1 MPDIA
6 SLRFSIDVGDI
17 SKAEESLD
25 RLAQSGDKA
34 EQAAKDLSQSWTS
47 VGQSSAYAATN
58 TKATADAFKSTA
70 SAINSTKAAIGGVD
84 ASFSTATR
92 SAKQTQQALAQLPL
106 QFTDIFT
113 SLASGQAPLTVLIQQ
128 GGQIKDSFGGVGNAL
143 RETALYAR
151 TLVNPLTLAAAAA
164 AALALAYKQGSEEA
178 DAFNKAIITTGNAA
192 GTTANELADIARQV
206 DGVVG
211 TQAKAADVLAQ
222 LASTGKIAA
231 DQFELLTTAAVAYE
245 QATGQAV
252 EDSIEQYKKLAED
265 PVEAALKLNET
276 LNFLT
281 PAIYDQIVALEE
293 QGRTAEAAAVAQRAL
308 ADEQTQRAQELT
320 DQLGYIQLAWKG
332 VTDAAKEGW
341 DAILDVGRS
350 ETEAQKIDRLRERLQ
365 ELEAARSSFGQA
377 LLNPF
382 DFGQSLIGDNEEQI
396 RAQISAIE
404 AAQKAAS
411 EAADQEAKQAADNK
425 AYFEQ
430 DQENRKKKAE
440 AEKQFAQ
447 LVQSNLTKEQKL
459 TAEIANIR
467 ATGAAAGVGKDEI
480 EAQVRAAE
488 ARFAESLPKGRTA
501 RTPVFRDDAATKLL
515 ASLREQEAALSLQ
528 LTTTDKLTK
537 AEQDRV
543 KFEQQIT
550 DLKTK
555 GQLTAEQQSLLNNQD
570 AIRAQLDKN
579 VAIEQE
585 VTLRQKAADEA
596 QKLAAFEGV
605 LADNMQRARDSLAL
619 SLEGVGR
626 GDKVQKQLQ
635 EQLKIQQDFA
645 NEQSKLQEQFNRGD
659 ISQDLYDKETQ
670 ALARALDERLQ
681 LQQDYYAKDAA
692 ARGDWLNGVTK
703 SFEDYV
709 DAANDVSG
717 QTEQLFTKALGG
729 IEDEFVSLATTGK
742 ASFRDLADSI
752 LADIARIGVRTLIG
766 NAIGGATGQ
775 GGGQGIDFGS
785 IASAI
790 GSFFGGGRATGGSV
804 SAGKF
809 YEVGE
814 GNKPELLMAGGKQY
828 LIPGN
833 NGAVVPNGKMG
844 GTNNITVNLSGIS
857 DRREAREAAATAGRQ
872 ITRAVSAAARFS

>member
-1 MPDIA
+1 MDLA
-6 SLRFSIDVGDI
+6 SLRFSIDVGDVA
-17 SKAEESLD
+17 KAEDALD

-58 TKATADAFKSTA
+58 TKQTADAFKSTA

-84 ASFSTATR
+84 ASLNKAGVSAGQTAN
-92 SAKQTQQALAQLPL
+92 ALRQLPA

-252 EDSIEQYKKLAED
+252 EDSIEQYKRLAEE

-293 QGRTAEAAAVAQRAL
+293 QGRTAEAAAVAQKAL
-308 ADEQTQRAQELT
+308 ATEQQARADELI
-320 DQLGYIQLAWKG
+320 DNLGYIESAWRS
-332 VTDAAKEGW
+332 VTSVAKEAW
-341 DAILDVGRS
+341 DAMLDVGRS
-350 ETEAQKIDRLRERLQ
+350 DDGFKLQQLEERLKTLQ
-365 ELEAARSSFGQA
+365 EQGERTGRARFGIGVDTDTVKEVQAQIDAIKNKQAAEKEAAELEA
-377 LLNPF
+377 
-382 DFGQSLIGDNEEQI
+382 
-396 RAQISAIE
+396 
-404 AAQKAAS
+404 KT
-411 EAADQEAKQAADNK
+411 AADNK
-425 AYFEQ
+425 KYFNEQ
-430 DQENRKKKAE
+430 EENRKKKE
-440 AEKQFAQ
+440 QAEKDFAN

-459 TAEIANIR
+459 TAEIAKIR
-467 ATGAAAGVGKDEI
+467 STGAAAGVGKDEI

-501 RTPVFRDDAATKLL
+501 RAPVFRDDAATKLL
-515 ASLREQEAALSLQ
+515 ASLREQEAALNLQ

-596 QKLAAFEGV
+596 QKLEAFEGV

-619 SLEGVGR
+619 ALEGVGR

-645 NEQSKLQEQFNRGD
+645 NEQSRLQEQFNRGD

-681 LQQDYYAKDAA
+681 LQQEYYVKDAA

-742 ASFRDLADSI
+742 ASFRGLADAI
-752 LADIARIGVRTLIG
+752 LTDIARIGARSLIS
-766 NAIGGATGQ
+766 NAIGSFGF
-775 GGGQGIDFGS
+775 GGGSQSQGIDFGS

-872 ITRAVSAAARFS
+872 ITRAVNAAARFS